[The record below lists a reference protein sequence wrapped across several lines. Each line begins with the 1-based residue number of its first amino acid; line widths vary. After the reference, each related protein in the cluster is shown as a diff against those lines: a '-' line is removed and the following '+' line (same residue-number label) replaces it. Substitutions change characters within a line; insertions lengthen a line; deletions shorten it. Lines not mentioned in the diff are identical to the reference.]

1 MGFER
6 RTMTKH
12 REDIILASASPRR
25 KEMFEERGIP
35 VEIFPSNAEENL
47 PISMDPETATMYLAL
62 SKAMDVASKR
72 QGLII
77 AADTVVVFGGEI
89 IGKPKDREEAFN
101 VLSSLRGNS
110 HTVVTGV
117 CVIDNAAGNDRDE
130 PDSSPIKR
138 CLYDVSR
145 VYFTEFSDEELEAY
159 VNTDEPY
166 DKAGGYAIQQTF
178 GRYIDRVD
186 GDIDNVI
193 GFPMYRV
200 EGLLKKLWKG

>member
-1 MGFER
+1 MR
-6 RTMTKH
+6 H

-25 KEMFEERGIP
+25 KEMFRERGIP
-35 VEIFPSNAEENL
+35 VEICPSNTEESI
-47 PISMDPETATMYLAL
+47 PIPMDPETATMYLAL

-117 CVIDNAAGNDRDE
+117 CVIDNAAGSDRDE
-130 PDSSPIKR
+130 RPYR
-138 CLYDVSR
+138 CH
-145 VYFTEFSDEELEAY
+145 A
-159 VNTDEPY
+159 
-166 DKAGGYAIQQTF
+166 
-178 GRYIDRVD
+178 
-186 GDIDNVI
+186 
-193 GFPMYRV
+193 
-200 EGLLKKLWKG
+200 